1 MKRRLFLTA
10 ICGLVFGLL
19 GVSSLEA
26 VPRESYKFS
35 APAGTSI
42 HQLGSHTVRVE
53 ASSRVTIYIVF
64 EGDQVSGAVDPSSP
78 PATVTI
84 TVVNDEGDDEVI
96 FDGQVRKLT
105 PFEFLFP
112 HETGHG
118 EG

>member
-10 ICGLVFGLL
+10 ACGLLLGLL
-19 GVSSLEA
+19 GVNSLQA

-35 APAGTSI
+35 APAGTSV

-53 ASSRVTIYIVF
+53 ASSKVTIYIVF
-64 EGDQVSGAVDPSSP
+64 EGSQVSGAVDPGSQ

-84 TVVNDEGDDEVI
+84 TVISDDGEDEVI
-96 FDGQVRKLT
+96 FEGQVRKPT